1 LDELTGAGVGLMT
14 TGAEV
19 VALLEVVDVVD
30 DVVDDVAALV
40 VLEVA
45 AFEDVV
51 ALVVD
56 VVLEEVVEDVLDALH
71 SEDFTRDPST
81 QQ

>member
-1 LDELTGAGVGLMT
+1 MT

-19 VALLEVVDVVD
+19 VALLEVVEVVD
-30 DVVDDVAALV
+30 DVLALV
-40 VLEVA
+40 VLEDA
-45 AFEDVV
+45 AFDDVV